1 MINKN
6 QNRAF
11 LLSSDSLPSYGLDL
25 VFEVAK
31 EAWYDGIDLA
41 LWKNFDAWNTNYVKK
56 LVKKHD
62 LPIKVIQVSDRV
74 NTKEMNQALDLA
86 VAIGADTIAIN
97 APSIFNYKTFNF
109 IIESLPSLRDEYKDI
124 KFTVINPEDASLFA
138 LPIPKYRF
146 SNIVE
151 IIKKYGCFLGL
162 DVAHVDADALE
173 DDLMRKLQQFVP
185 YISVVYFADKSKLG
199 KSHVLPGDG
208 VLKLSSFLKKLRD
221 AWYDR
226 YFSTKIALDKKDL
239 SDHEKVTIILS
250 KARQYLKQHFEDLWD
265 EA

>member
-1 MINKN
+1 M
-6 QNRAF
+6 
-11 LLSSDSLPSYGLDL
+11 
-25 VFEVAK
+25 
-31 EAWYDGIDLA
+31 
-41 LWKNFDAWNTNYVKK
+41 KK

-221 AWYDR
+221 A
-226 YFSTKIALDKKDL
+226 
-239 SDHEKVTIILS
+239 
-250 KARQYLKQHFEDLWD
+250 
-265 EA
+265 